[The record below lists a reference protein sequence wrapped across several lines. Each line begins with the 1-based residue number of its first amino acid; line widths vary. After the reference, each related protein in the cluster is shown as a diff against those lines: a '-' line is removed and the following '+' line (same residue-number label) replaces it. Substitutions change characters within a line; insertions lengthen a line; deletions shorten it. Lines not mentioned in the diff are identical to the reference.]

1 MSEMAGSVKTEAAS
15 GREVD
20 LSLLP
25 PMAPKI
31 LESHLA
37 MWRNPHLFDDLE
49 VGDEGLWVAMHGAE
63 IVATDPSLRAVQR
76 AVEDYGPDEIL
87 MLRIPPDDVIELF

>member
-1 MSEMAGSVKTEAAS
+1 MSAMAGSANTDEAPV
-15 GREVD
+15 REID

-49 VGDEGLWVAMHGAE
+49 VGDEGLWVAMHGEE
-63 IVATDPSLRAVQR
+63 IVATDPSLRTVQR
-76 AVEDYGPDEIL
+76 AVENYGPEEIL
-87 MLRIPPDDVIELF
+87 MLRIPPDDVIELY